1 MIDII
6 MIALA
11 ALIVAVVGCRF
22 VFAYSKW
29 KKVMRDADSE
39 TNGEDEK
46 K

>member
-1 MIDII
+1 MIEILYII
-6 MIALA
+6 IA
-11 ALIVAVVGCRF
+11 AVVVAAIGSPF
-22 VFAYSKW
+22 VEAYHKW